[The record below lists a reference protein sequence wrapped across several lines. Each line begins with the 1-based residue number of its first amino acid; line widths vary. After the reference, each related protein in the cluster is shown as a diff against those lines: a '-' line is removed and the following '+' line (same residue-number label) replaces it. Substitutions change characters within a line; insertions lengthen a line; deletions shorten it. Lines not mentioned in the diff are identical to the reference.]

1 MDRFIGTGSGNYS
14 RQQRRIRTSLSV
26 PGSSSPCS
34 SPNRIK
40 KGLSRSLLSKK
51 RQRSTED
58 SGTRATEETSDV
70 FPNESVPHTI
80 KSEFSPNLIIV
91 KNDFSPQRSPEIQ
104 ATKPAFVTFDNNA
117 RFRIPILGENHPKN
131 NNSIQRDKDDIMMDI
146 ITHTPS
152 GQSTNIEVNI
162 QINMKE
168 VFIWLSNKI
177 RSYIIHIFYSFFF
190 FRQIKI
196 PSDTQM
202 QDHKSKKFILKPR
215 SFQTPWA

>member
-14 RQQRRIRTSLSV
+14 RQQRRLRTSLSV

-51 RQRSTED
+51 RQRSRED

-70 FPNESVPHTI
+70 FPNESVSPTI
-80 KSEFSPNLIIV
+80 KSEFSPNLIIA
-91 KNDFSPQRSPEIQ
+91 KNDFSIQQSPENQ

-117 RFRIPILGENHPKN
+117 RFRIPIVCDNHPRN
-131 NNSIQRDKDDIMMDI
+131 NNSIQREKDDIMMDI

-152 GQSTNIEVNI
+152 GQSSNLEVSIE
-162 QINMKE
+162 K
-168 VFIWLSNKI
+168 
-177 RSYIIHIFYSFFF
+177 SYDMGFYTII
-190 FRQIKI
+190 
-196 PSDTQM
+196 
-202 QDHKSKKFILKPR
+202 L
-215 SFQTPWA
+215 

>member
-14 RQQRRIRTSLSV
+14 RQQRRLRTSLSV

-51 RQRSTED
+51 RQRSRED

-70 FPNESVPHTI
+70 FPNESVSPTI
-80 KSEFSPNLIIV
+80 KSEFSPNLIIA
-91 KNDFSPQRSPEIQ
+91 KNDFSIQQSPEIQ

-117 RFRIPILGENHPKN
+117 RFRIPIVCENHPRN
-131 NNSIQRDKDDIMMDI
+131 NNSIQREKDDIMMDI

-152 GQSTNIEVNI
+152 GQSSNLEVSIEKSYD
-162 QINMKE
+162 MG
-168 VFIWLSNKI
+168 FI
-177 RSYIIHIFYSFFF
+177 
-190 FRQIKI
+190 
-196 PSDTQM
+196 
-202 QDHKSKKFILKPR
+202 
-215 SFQTPWA
+215 